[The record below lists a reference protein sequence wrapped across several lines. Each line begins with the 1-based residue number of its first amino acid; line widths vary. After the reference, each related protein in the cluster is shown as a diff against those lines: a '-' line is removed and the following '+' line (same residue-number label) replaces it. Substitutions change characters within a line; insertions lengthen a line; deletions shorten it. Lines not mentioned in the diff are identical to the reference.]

1 MSSEWSEC
9 LVGDVVNLKRGYDL
23 PRQKRRPGKVPI
35 VSSSGTS
42 DFHDTAMVEGPGV
55 ITGRYGTIGNVYY
68 VEEDFFPLNTTLY
81 VQDFK
86 GNDKRFISYF
96 LRTIDFFSCSD
107 KAAVPGV
114 NRNHLH
120 LLEATIPPLAEQ
132 KAIAHILGTLDDKIE
147 LNRKT
152 SETLEGIAKALFKSW
167 FVDFDPVRAKAE
179 GRPTGLPDEVS
190 ELFPDSFEESE
201 LGKIP
206 SGWSWQSL
214 GDLITLDKGVSYKG
228 AFLSENEGI
237 PMVNLG
243 CFAGAG
249 RFREEKMKFYLGD
262 HKERHL
268 ASSGDIFV
276 ANTDMTQNR
285 IILGSPVMMPRWKG
299 HKKYLFSH
307 HVFALRL
314 SAEARVWS
322 GFIYQSL
329 LRPEFRQIASGYA
342 TGTTV
347 LALPKDGI
355 LEFMIPK
362 MPIQLIH
369 SFNSVFQPI
378 AERIESSVEINRI
391 LIDLRDALLPR
402 LVSGELRVSDAEKM
416 LEEAGV

>member
-1 MSSEWSEC
+1 MSSEWCEC

-23 PRQKRRPGKVPI
+23 PRQTRRPGKVPI

-42 DFHDTAMVEGPGV
+42 DFHDAAMVEGPGV
-55 ITGRYGTIGNVYY
+55 VTGRYGTIGNVYY

-132 KAIAHILGTLDDKIE
+132 KAIAHILGTLDEKIE

-152 SETLEGIAKALFKSW
+152 NETLEGIAKALFKSW

-179 GRPTGLPDEVS
+179 GRPTGLPDEIS
-190 ELFPDSFEESE
+190 ELFPDSFEETE

-243 CFAGAG
+243 CFAGA
-249 RFREEKMKFYLGD
+249 ED
-262 HKERHL
+262 
-268 ASSGDIFV
+268 SGK
-276 ANTDMTQNR
+276 R
-285 IILGSPVMMPRWKG
+285 K
-299 HKKYLFSH
+299 
-307 HVFALRL
+307 
-314 SAEARVWS
+314 
-322 GFIYQSL
+322 
-329 LRPEFRQIASGYA
+329 
-342 TGTTV
+342 
-347 LALPKDGI
+347 
-355 LEFMIPK
+355 
-362 MPIQLIH
+362 
-369 SFNSVFQPI
+369 
-378 AERIESSVEINRI
+378 
-391 LIDLRDALLPR
+391 
-402 LVSGELRVSDAEKM
+402 
-416 LEEAGV
+416 